1 MAASYD
7 MRPLIGEEWNLM
19 GAGIGT
25 PELWVGFIIFVL
37 AMLALDLGVFHRKA
51 HEVSVREAFV
61 WSVVW
66 ITLALV
72 FNVGIYHWFGRERA
86 LEFFTGYLIEKALSV
101 DNLFVFL
108 VLFTYFAVPGALRH
122 RVLFWG
128 ILGALVMRALF
139 IAAGTAL
146 IAAFHWILYVFGAFL
161 IFTGLKLL
169 AARDEGIEPERNPV
183 LRLIRRF
190 LPSVP
195 EYHGTHFVVKRAG
208 RWYATPLLAVLI
220 IIEATDIVFA
230 LDSIPAVFAITRDPF
245 IVFTS
250 NIFAVLGLR
259 ALFFLL
265 AGMLGRFRYLKVG
278 LGLVLAF
285 VGTKMLLIDL
295 VRVPIAL
302 SLGVIALLLSLSV
315 AASLLRPGSA
325 PGAPVEPD

>member
-1 MAASYD
+1 
-7 MRPLIGEEWNLM
+7 
-19 GAGIGT
+19 
-25 PELWVGFIIFVL
+25 
-37 AMLALDLGVFHRKA
+37 
-51 HEVSVREAFV
+51 
-61 WSVVW
+61 
-66 ITLALV
+66 
-72 FNVGIYHWFGRERA
+72 
-86 LEFFTGYLIEKALSV
+86 
-101 DNLFVFL
+101 
-108 VLFTYFAVPGALRH
+108 
-122 RVLFWG
+122 
-128 ILGALVMRALF
+128 MRALF

-315 AASLLRPGSA
+315 AASLLRPGPA

>member
-1 MAASYD
+1 
-7 MRPLIGEEWNLM
+7 M

-25 PELWVGFIIFVL
+25 PELWVGFIVFIL
-37 AMLALDLGVFHRKA
+37 AMLALDLGVFHRRA
-51 HEVSVREAFV
+51 HEVSVREALA

-72 FNVGIYHWFGRERA
+72 FNAGIYHWFGRERA

-122 RVLFWG
+122 RVLYWG
-128 ILGALVMRALF
+128 ILGALVMRAVF
-139 IAAGTAL
+139 IVAGTAL
-146 IAAFHWILYVFGAFL
+146 IAAFHWILYLFGAFL
-161 IFTGLKLL
+161 VFTGLKLL

-183 LRLIRRF
+183 LRLIRRV

-195 EYHGTHFVVKRAG
+195 EYHGARFVVRRAG
-208 RWYATPLLAVLI
+208 RWYATPLLAVLVM
-220 IIEATDIVFA
+220 IEATDIVFA

-285 VGTKMLLIDL
+285 VGAKMLLIDL

-302 SLGVIALLLSLSV
+302 SLVVIALLLGLSV
-315 AASLLRPGSA
+315 ACSMLRPGPA
-325 PGAPVEPD
+325 PGAPEEPD

>member
-1 MAASYD
+1 
-7 MRPLIGEEWNLM
+7 M

-25 PELWVGFIIFVL
+25 PELWAGFIIFIL
-37 AMLALDLGVFHRKA
+37 AMLALDLGVFHRRA
-51 HEVSVREAFV
+51 HEVSTREALA
-61 WSVVW
+61 WSLVW
-66 ITLALV
+66 IALALL
-72 FNVGIYHWFGRERA
+72 FNAGIYHWFGRERA

-108 VLFTYFAVPGALRH
+108 VLFTYFAVPAALRH

-146 IAAFHWILYVFGAFL
+146 IAAFHWVLYLFGAFL
-161 IFTGLKLL
+161 VFTGLKLL

-183 LRLIRRF
+183 LRLIRRV

-195 EYHGTHFVVKRAG
+195 EYHGARFVVRRAG
-208 RWYATPLLAVLI
+208 RWFATPLLAVLVM
-220 IIEATDIVFA
+220 IEATDIVFA

-285 VGTKMLLIDL
+285 VGVKMLLVDL

-302 SLGVIALLLSLSV
+302 SLGVIACLLGLSV
-315 AASLLRPGSA
+315 AASMLLPERRSEA
-325 PGAPVEPD
+325 LD

>member
-1 MAASYD
+1 
-7 MRPLIGEEWNLM
+7 M

-315 AASLLRPGSA
+315 AASLLRPGPA
-325 PGAPVEPD
+325 PGAPAEPD

>member
-1 MAASYD
+1 
-7 MRPLIGEEWNLM
+7 M

-25 PELWVGFIIFVL
+25 PELWAGFIIFIL
-37 AMLALDLGVFHRKA
+37 AMLALDLGVFHRRA
-51 HEVSVREAFV
+51 HEVSTREALA
-61 WSVVW
+61 WSLVW
-66 ITLALV
+66 IALALL
-72 FNVGIYHWFGRERA
+72 FNAGIYHWFGRERA

-108 VLFTYFAVPGALRH
+108 VLFNYFAVPAALRH

-139 IAAGTAL
+139 IVAGTAL
-146 IAAFHWILYVFGAFL
+146 IAAFHWVLCLFGAFL
-161 IFTGLKLL
+161 VFTGLKLL

-183 LRLIRRF
+183 LRLIRRV

-195 EYHGTHFVVKRAG
+195 EYHGARFVVRRAG
-208 RWYATPLLAVLI
+208 RWFATPLLAVLVM
-220 IIEATDIVFA
+220 IEATDIVFA

-259 ALFFLL
+259 ALFCLL

-285 VGTKMLLIDL
+285 VGVKMLLVDL

-302 SLGVIALLLSLSV
+302 SLGVIACLLGLSV
-315 AASLLRPGSA
+315 AASMLLPERQSEA
-325 PGAPVEPD
+325 LD

>member
-1 MAASYD
+1 
-7 MRPLIGEEWNLM
+7 M

-315 AASLLRPGSA
+315 AASLLRPGPA

>member
-1 MAASYD
+1 
-7 MRPLIGEEWNLM
+7 M

-25 PELWVGFIIFVL
+25 PELWVGFIIFIL
-37 AMLALDLGVFHRKA
+37 AMLALDLGVFHRRA
-51 HEVSVREAFV
+51 HEVSVREALA

-72 FNVGIYHWFGRERA
+72 FNAGIYHWFGRERA

-128 ILGALVMRALF
+128 ILGALVMRAVF
-139 IAAGTAL
+139 IVAGTAL

-161 IFTGLKLL
+161 VFTGIKLL

-183 LRLIRRF
+183 LRLIRRV

-195 EYHGTHFVVKRAG
+195 EYHGARFVVRRAG
-208 RWYATPLLAVLI
+208 CWYATPLLAVLVM
-220 IIEATDIVFA
+220 IEATDIVFA

-285 VGTKMLLIDL
+285 VGTKMLVIDL
-295 VRVPIAL
+295 VRVPVAL
-302 SLGVIALLLSLSV
+302 SLVVIALLLGLSV
-315 AASLLRPGSA
+315 AVSMLRPGPA
-325 PGAPVEPD
+325 PGAPGESD

>member
-1 MAASYD
+1 
-7 MRPLIGEEWNLM
+7 M

-25 PELWVGFIIFVL
+25 PELWAGFIIFIL
-37 AMLALDLGVFHRKA
+37 AMLALDLGVFHRRA
-51 HEVSVREAFV
+51 HEVSTREALA
-61 WSVVW
+61 WSLVW
-66 ITLALV
+66 IALALL
-72 FNVGIYHWFGRERA
+72 FNAGIYHWFGRERA

-108 VLFTYFAVPGALRH
+108 VLFNYFAVPAALRH

-139 IAAGTAL
+139 IVAGTAL
-146 IAAFHWILYVFGAFL
+146 IAAFHWVLYLFGAFL
-161 IFTGLKLL
+161 VFTGLKLL

-183 LRLIRRF
+183 LRLIRRV

-195 EYHGTHFVVKRAG
+195 EYHGARFVVRRAG
-208 RWYATPLLAVLI
+208 RWFATPLLAVLVM
-220 IIEATDIVFA
+220 IEATDIVFA

-285 VGTKMLLIDL
+285 VGVKMLLVDL

-302 SLGVIALLLSLSV
+302 SLGVIACLLGLSV
-315 AASLLRPGSA
+315 AASMLLPERQSEA
-325 PGAPVEPD
+325 LD

>member
-1 MAASYD
+1 
-7 MRPLIGEEWNLM
+7 M

-25 PELWVGFIIFVL
+25 PELWAGFIIFIL
-37 AMLALDLGVFHRKA
+37 AMLALDLGVFHRRA
-51 HEVSVREAFV
+51 HEVSTREALA
-61 WSVVW
+61 WSLVW
-66 ITLALV
+66 IALALL
-72 FNVGIYHWFGRERA
+72 FNAGIYHWFGRERA

-108 VLFTYFAVPGALRH
+108 VLFTYFAVPAALRH

-139 IAAGTAL
+139 IVAGTAL
-146 IAAFHWILYVFGAFL
+146 IAAFHWVLYLFGAFL
-161 IFTGLKLL
+161 VFTGLKLL

-183 LRLIRRF
+183 LRLIRRV

-195 EYHGTHFVVKRAG
+195 EYHGARFVVRRAG
-208 RWYATPLLAVLI
+208 RWFATPLLAVLVM
-220 IIEATDIVFA
+220 IEATDIVFA

-285 VGTKMLLIDL
+285 VGVKMLLVDL

-302 SLGVIALLLSLSV
+302 SLGVIACLLGLSV
-315 AASLLRPGSA
+315 AASMLLPERQSEA
-325 PGAPVEPD
+325 LD

>member
-1 MAASYD
+1 
-7 MRPLIGEEWNLM
+7 M

-25 PELWVGFIIFVL
+25 PELWVGFIVFIL
-37 AMLALDLGVFHRKA
+37 AMLALDLGVFHRRA
-51 HEVSVREAFV
+51 HEVSVREALA
-61 WSVVW
+61 WSLVW

-72 FNVGIYHWFGRERA
+72 FNAGIYHWFGRERA

-128 ILGALVMRALF
+128 ILGALVMRAVF
-139 IAAGTAL
+139 IVAGTAL

-161 IFTGLKLL
+161 VFTGLKLL

-183 LRLIRRF
+183 LRLIRRV

-195 EYHGTHFVVKRAG
+195 EYHGARFVVRRAG
-208 RWYATPLLAVLI
+208 RWFATPLLAVLVM
-220 IIEATDIVFA
+220 IEATDIVFA

-315 AASLLRPGSA
+315 AASLLRPGPA

>member
-1 MAASYD
+1 
-7 MRPLIGEEWNLM
+7 M